1 MSLEIVSEPCPGT
14 LPDPCCYVAGELCRF
29 LEENTVPGRR
39 WACGL
44 RRRYGNWPDAHADPG
59 YQEHVRPHWDAV
71 DPDYPDCGEW
81 PNERWP
87 CDNCGAG
94 R

>member
-14 LPDPCCYVAGELCRF
+14 LPDPCCYVA
-29 LEENTVPGRR
+29 
-39 WACGL
+39 GL